1 MASSSSPSSG
11 APAWRIRSPLKR
23 SRRSPA
29 QQPPP
34 LAPPGEE
41 LKEEGHWPVR
51 PGQTSPGRED
61 SGGPAR
67 PRNKCFPQLCG
78 RGEGAVPTPPGG
90 AALKPAPIGSGG
102 AEADD
107 DIERR
112 LQSQVAEMRA
122 QIADLMSAD
131 PPAQGGIPPV
141 VIESAFEADS
151 ASEAEGHGGAL
162 PDEVLHELPIRTAD
176 EGALDGPLQQA
187 VAVGAAEE

>member
-131 PPAQGGIPPV
+131 PPAHGGVPPV
-141 VIESAFEADS
+141 VIESAFEACDS
-151 ASEAEGHGGAL
+151 ASSASL
-162 PDEVLHELPIRTAD
+162 PAATAPKW
-176 EGALDGPLQQA
+176 ASRR
-187 VAVGAAEE
+187 

>member
-78 RGEGAVPTPPGG
+78 RGEGAVGVFVG
-90 AALKPAPIGSGG
+90 
-102 AEADD
+102 
-107 DIERR
+107 IE
-112 LQSQVAEMRA
+112 
-122 QIADLMSAD
+122 D
-131 PPAQGGIPPV
+131 GT
-141 VIESAFEADS
+141 
-151 ASEAEGHGGAL
+151 
-162 PDEVLHELPIRTAD
+162 EVGR
-176 EGALDGPLQQA
+176 
-187 VAVGAAEE
+187 AVGAGQVPFASSCATPHDVAAHGVS